1 MRRPSIRSGGFVL
14 ATLLSLAVIL
24 QQLGP
29 RPDPAWATSTPPP
42 TPVPPNGSPS
52 PFPTVLT
59 TPRPSL
65 TPPPLGA
72 RSAILEDLGT
82 GQVLF
87 AKAPDGSR
95 PIASLTKVMTALVV
109 LSRTKPGDTVVVD
122 WTAASQSG
130 SVLGLRVGERITVRE
145 LLFALL
151 VQSSNDAAVALA
163 EHVGRTVPGFV
174 AMMNRQAARMK
185 LSHSRF
191 TGPSGLDNGGLSS
204 ARDLAT
210 VARAAYQSTLF
221 EQIVR
226 TRFHDVPAPFAP
238 PRHIQNRNVLLWLYP
253 GAIGVKTGFT
263 TPAGHCLIAAA
274 DRGGTRLVAVVL
286 GATGPEDGG
295 VFNDGAALLNYGFA
309 AFAERTLIHVGD
321 PVGPVTVEGMA
332 VAVVAGAT
340 LLRLVRN
347 DQAEKTTISF
357 SPDRSLRLPITAG
370 DRVGRVVVEVAGRRA
385 GVVPAIASATVTG
398 PPPQPPPPDPSRP
411 ATPLERGLRALSL
424 LIQAVL
430 GPFL

>member
-1 MRRPSIRSGGFVL
+1 M
-14 ATLLSLAVIL
+14 
-24 QQLGP
+24 
-29 RPDPAWATSTPPP
+29 
-42 TPVPPNGSPS
+42 
-52 PFPTVLT
+52 
-59 TPRPSL
+59 
-65 TPPPLGA
+65 
-72 RSAILEDLGT
+72 
-82 GQVLF
+82 LF
-87 AKAPDGSR
+87 AKAPDGRR

-109 LSRTKPGDTVVVD
+109 QSRTKPGDTVVVD
-122 WTAASQSG
+122 GTAASQSG

-151 VQSSNDAAVALA
+151 IQSSNDAAVALA
-163 EHVGRTVPGFV
+163 EHVGGTVPGFV

-185 LSHSRF
+185 LSRSRF
-191 TGPSGLDNGGLSS
+191 TGPSGLDSGGVSS
-204 ARDLAT
+204 ARDLAAM
-210 VARAAYQSTLF
+210 ARAAYESSLF

-226 TRFHDVPAPFAP
+226 TRFHDVPAPSAP

-274 DRGGTRLVAVVL
+274 ERGGTRLVAVVL
-286 GATGPEDGG
+286 GASGPEDGG

-309 AFAERTLIHVGD
+309 AFEERTLIHVGD
-321 PVGPVTVEGMA
+321 PVGPVTVGGME

-347 DQAEKTTISF
+347 DQAGKTTISF
-357 SPDRSLRLPITAG
+357 SPDSTLRLPITAG

-385 GVVPAIASATVTG
+385 GVVPAIASATVTE
-398 PPPQPPPPDPSRP
+398 PPPPTPDPRRP
-411 ATPLERGLRALSL
+411 DTPLERGLRALSV

>member
-1 MRRPSIRSGGFVL
+1 MRRPSIRSGVFVV
-14 ATLLSLAVIL
+14 ATALSLAVIL

-29 RPDPAWATSTPPP
+29 RPVPAWATSIPPP

-65 TPPPLGA
+65 TPPPIGSP
-72 RSAILEDLGT
+72 SAILEDLGT

-87 AKAPDGSR
+87 AKGPDWRR

-109 LSRTKPGDTVVVD
+109 LSRTKPGDTVVVEG
-122 WTAASQSG
+122 TATSQSG

-151 VQSSNDAAVALA
+151 LQSSNDAAVALA
-163 EHVGRTVPGFV
+163 EHVGGTVPGFV
-174 AMMNRQAARMK
+174 AMMNRQAVRMK

-191 TGPSGLDNGGLSS
+191 TGPSGLDNGGVSS
-204 ARDLAT
+204 ARDMAAI
-210 VARAAYQSTLF
+210 ARAAYQSSLF
-221 EQIVR
+221 GQIVR
-226 TRFHDVPAPFAP
+226 TRFHDVPAPSAP

-286 GATGPEDGG
+286 GASGPEDGG

-309 AFAERTLIHVGD
+309 AFEERALIHVGD
-321 PVGPVTVEGMA
+321 PLSPVLVEGMEVAA
-332 VAVVAGAT
+332 VAGST

-347 DQAEKTTISF
+347 DQAGKITISF
-357 SPDRSLRLPITAG
+357 SPDRTLRLPITAG
-370 DRVGRVVVEVAGRRA
+370 DRVGRVVVEVAGTRA
-385 GVVPAIASATVTG
+385 GVVPAIAPATVTE
-398 PPPQPPPPDPSRP
+398 PPPPPPPEPPRP
-411 ATPLERGLRALSL
+411 ATPLERGLRALSV